1 MLQYHRASAI
11 FSRMTL
17 GGILI
22 AGSLSLAPTAHADP
36 GDLDDIYGVQRQRC
50 ERQPS
55 LPACINFSILA
66 SPPTMTNPSTRAI
79 PTRLK
84 HHRNRSVK

>member
-1 MLQYHRASAI
+1 MLPYHRASVM
-11 FSRMTL
+11 FSRMGL

-22 AGSLSLAPTAHADP
+22 AGSLSIAPAAHAEP

-55 LPACINFSILA
+55 LPACINFSILD
-66 SPPTMTNPSTRAI
+66 SPPTVANPSTRAI
-79 PTRLK
+79 PVRLK